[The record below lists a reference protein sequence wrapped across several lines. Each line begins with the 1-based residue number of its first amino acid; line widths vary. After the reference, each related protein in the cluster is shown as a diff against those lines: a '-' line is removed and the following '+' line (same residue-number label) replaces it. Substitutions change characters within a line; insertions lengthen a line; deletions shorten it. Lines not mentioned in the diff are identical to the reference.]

1 MVKFDGGS
9 VSGAGAPKGTDPLLY
24 QSGES
29 EQVSGTRGRQQGAFG
44 YGFNDGDIGDGFGS
58 EKEPLSQED
67 VAAIKSLTTK
77 FNNAKTIDQ
86 FNDVYY
92 GDDYSDLLMTLDS
105 SNVQFTPDQEKIV
118 ANFYKALNTSSMRF
132 LNATA
137 NKNFTD
143 FSGDV
148 SIALE
153 DMAGRIGLQLT
164 EKNMT
169 QSERNVLSALKDV
182 LNGNKSYDE
191 AAQGLTQQEKKA
203 LEAAYDSSDRSVIKT
218 RLAFGDNESVYMDQ
232 VHDGNYKDKEMIYWV
247 KNAYNDFGLN
257 DKNGKHSK
265 VMSHLVDVA
274 VSEMLYAGNMG
285 RTSAQ
290 ALKDTEFL
298 YQLAHTSKTSPES
311 VLATSLVDRD
321 SDGDYVS
328 GDDAA
333 SLSRAH
339 GDIARGELPSKEAVK
354 KYHKA
359 RSYDPAGGQ
368 QGTYGGFLKGMLE
381 VVAPG
386 ESDRILRENNPPK
399 KNTIRRKLD

>member
-24 QSGES
+24 QTGES

-44 YGFNDGDIGDGFGS
+44 YGFNDGDIGDGGFA
-58 EKEPLSQED
+58 EKEPLSQAD
-67 VAAIKSLTTK
+67 VNALKTMTAR
-77 FNNAKTIDQ
+77 FNAVKTQEQ
-86 FNDVYY
+86 FDNLYIS
-92 GDDYSDLLMTLDS
+92 DDYADLLMTLDS
-105 SNVQFTPDQEKIV
+105 SNVRFTPDQEKV
-118 ANFYKALNTSSMRF
+118 VVNFYKALNTSSLKF
-132 LNATA
+132 LDKAGN
-137 NKNFTD
+137 NNYMD
-143 FSGDV
+143 FKDGMTV
-148 SIALE
+148 PLE
-153 DMAGRIGLQLT
+153 NMAGRIGLQLT

-203 LEAAYDSSDRSVIKT
+203 LEAACDSSERNVIKT

-257 DKNGKHSK
+257 DKNGKQSK

-339 GDIARGELPSKEAVK
+339 NDIAQGKTPSKEAVK
-354 KYHKA
+354 KYWGAMKDALEKDRASQFAPH
-359 RSYDPAGGQ
+359 R
-368 QGTYGGFLKGMLE
+368 TIYGGGDFIDNDP
-381 VVAPG
+381 V
-386 ESDRILRENNPPK
+386 
-399 KNTIRRKLD
+399 NTNKITRRRD

>member
-58 EKEPLSQED
+58 KKEPLSQED

-118 ANFYKALNTSSMRF
+118 VNFYKALNTSSMRF

-218 RLAFGDNESVYMDQ
+218 RLAYRDNESVYMDQ

-257 DKNGKHSK
+257 DKNGKQSK

-298 YQLAHTSKTSPES
+298 YQLAHTAKSSPES

-339 GDIARGELPSKEAVK
+339 GAIARGELPSSEATKKYWGAIHDAVK
-354 KYHKA
+354 KERQSQFAPH
-359 RSYDPAGGQ
+359 RIITGGGDFIDKDQ
-368 QGTYGGFLKGMLE
+368 TY
-381 VVAPG
+381 
-386 ESDRILRENNPPK
+386 NNNSIK
-399 KNTIRRKLD
+399 RRRD